1 MRGQLGCGILQ
12 AAKSKRSVLS
22 AVRCDC
28 AICHG
33 MSGEPYGIPVPA
45 AHPLHKFLKSNR
57 TRQPQKQPH
66 PAPRTGH

>member
-57 TRQPQKQPH
+57 TGDNLRSSQDRPLNI
-66 PAPRTGH
+66 A